1 MPFVIAFIVAV
12 AAFMGWK
19 LLQPQCPGGA
29 VVADEQQCRAQFDAA
44 FCGKAWPEAL
54 TAARTQGG
62 AYATQAQ
69 CLDKFPACIPRS
81 DVPAWTPR
89 PNGYCIARG
98 PDGEVAHVEP
108 VYAIR

>member
-1 MPFVIAFIVAV
+1 MTKKKDTSLPTGSGRKLKVMVKTARGRTVGQVKWLQRQLNDPYVA
-12 AAFMGWK
+12 
-19 LLQPQCPGGA
+19 
-29 VVADEQQCRAQFDAA
+29 
-44 FCGKAWPEAL
+44 
-54 TAARTQGG
+54 AARTQGG

-69 CLDKFPACIPRS
+69 CLDKFPACIPRA